1 LADAPPV
8 ARSINKGRACRIEA
22 RRRGV
27 RGPDASGY
35 AAICFAEARLACTKQ
50 AAERQLQR
58 RALNAF
64 VRECLGFPARNR
76 QP

>member
-1 LADAPPV
+1 L
-8 ARSINKGRACRIEA
+8 
-22 RRRGV
+22 

-50 AAERQLQR
+50 AAERRLQR